1 MEQQGITIRRPRAD
15 DEDAWHALWNDFVQG
30 GPEPCSAEAPA
41 AVWRR
46 VLASAEPMDLWLA
59 VDLQD
64 RPVGFVLS
72 VVFPYS
78 WSTRPVCYLLDLY
91 VAPEARSQGLGRR
104 LIERLAA
111 EGREKGWLKLMWM
124 TQHDNARAQ
133 ALYDSLATR
142 SSLVRYDLMLG
153 DH

>member
-1 MEQQGITIRRPRAD
+1 MQQKDYAIRRPTAAD
-15 DEDAWHALWNDFVQG
+15 ERSWHALWKDFVLG

-41 AVWRR
+41 DAWRHA
-46 VLASAEPMDLWLA
+46 LAPEEPMGLWLA
-59 VDLQD
+59 VDPQD

-104 LIERLAA
+104 LIERLAE
-111 EGREKGWLKLMWM
+111 EGRTAGWLKLMWM